1 MNIRAHDFKLGLF
14 ILAGLAILAA
24 GILGFGASHYFE
36 KTTLQETYVEGNV
49 DGLAVGAPVTLRGVR
64 VGKVTRIDF
73 TWNTYPQAEPRYVLI
88 EFEIR
93 NSIARELPGKG
104 QVELLQAEV
113 NQGLRARV
121 KASGFLGS
129 SYLSLE
135 YVDPRNHPG
144 LAVPWRPH
152 NAYIPSA
159 PSQLSE
165 LFVSA
170 EQTLHNLSQIDLQR
184 IGRQVERDLD
194 AGERLINHV
203 DAVDFAG
210 IGTNTHALVT
220 DLRELSSRAHSF
232 VDDVDSTLKAMKL
245 EGVSGKA
252 DVLLGQLQSAAKRL
266 DSILANLDTG
276 SLNATLAT
284 VRRAS
289 SELEDVLRELKAYPS
304 GFLFGAQ
311 PHQARSLDRPGKGNG
326 P

>member
-1 MNIRAHDFKLGLF
+1 MNVRNHDFKLGLF
-14 ILAGLAILAA
+14 IVAALAILTA
-24 GILGFGASHYFE
+24 GVLVFGASHYFE
-36 KTTLQETYVEGNV
+36 KTTLEETYVAGNV

-73 TWNTYPQAEPRYVLI
+73 TWNSYPEAEPRYVLV

-93 NSIARELPGKG
+93 NSIAHERPGKG
-104 QVELLQAEV
+104 QAELLQAEV
-113 NQGLRARV
+113 NEGLRARV
-121 KASGFLGS
+121 KASGFLGT

-135 YVDPRNHPG
+135 YVDPRSHPG
-144 LAVPWRPH
+144 LPVPWRPH

-165 LFVSA
+165 LFVTA

-184 IGRQVERDLD
+184 IGSRVERDLD

-203 DAVDFAG
+203 DSIDFSG

-220 DLRELSSRAHSF
+220 DLRGLSSRVQSF
-232 VDDVDSTLKAMKL
+232 VDQVEDTLKAMKL
-245 EGVSGKA
+245 EGISSKA
-252 DVLLGQLQSAAKRL
+252 DALLSQLQSAARQL
-266 DSILANLDTG
+266 DSILANLDTS

-289 SELEDVLRELKAYPS
+289 SELESVLRELKEYPS

-311 PHQARSLDRPGKGNG
+311 PHPARSLDRPGK
-326 P
+326 